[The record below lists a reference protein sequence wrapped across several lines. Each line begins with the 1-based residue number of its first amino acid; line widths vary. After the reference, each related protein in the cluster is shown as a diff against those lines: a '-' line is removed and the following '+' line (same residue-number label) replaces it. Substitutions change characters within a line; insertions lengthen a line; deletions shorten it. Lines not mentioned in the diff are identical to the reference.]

1 MLCDQVLWAPFFS
14 CVFFAVIKTLEVT
27 HMPRSFA
34 RLFSATVS
42 HLQLLQY
49 TQYAPIADAKEV
61 LFGCQYGLI

>member
-1 MLCDQVLWAPFFS
+1 
-14 CVFFAVIKTLEVT
+14 
-27 HMPRSFA
+27 MPRSFA